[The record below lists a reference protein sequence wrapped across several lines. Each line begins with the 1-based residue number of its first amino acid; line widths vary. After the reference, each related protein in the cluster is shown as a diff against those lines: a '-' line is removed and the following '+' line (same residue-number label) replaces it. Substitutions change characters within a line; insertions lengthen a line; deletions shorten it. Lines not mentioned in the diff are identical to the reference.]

1 MSLLKEIA
9 RDVEGI
15 KVLKDWLGDGATPV
29 ERELAERRAL
39 VCVNCPKNIKTR
51 WWNFPQ
57 YLKDKIAEA
66 IRYQIEMKRHLK
78 MEVPNEA
85 ELGTCDICRCNMPLK
100 IWAPIDY
107 VVQHHGL
114 DKTDDYP
121 DHCWIRIEAESL
133 KGTK

>member
-29 ERELAERRAL
+29 DRKLAENRAV
-39 VCVNCPKNIKTR
+39 VCTDCVKNVRTR

-57 YLKDKIAEA
+57 YLKDKVASA
-66 IRYQIEMKRHLK
+66 IRYQIEMKRELK

-85 ELGTCDICRCNMPLK
+85 ELGTCDVCRCNMPLK
-100 IWAPIDY
+100 VWTPIQY
-107 VVQHHGL
+107 MVEHHGA
-114 DKTDDYP
+114 DKMDEFP
-121 DHCWIRIEAESL
+121 DWCWQRIES
-133 KGTK
+133 KGIK

>member
-15 KVLKDWLGDGATPV
+15 KILKDWLGDGAIPV
-29 ERELAERRAL
+29 PMEQAIERAKI
-39 VCVNCPKNIKTR
+39 CGDCPKNIRTR

-57 YLKDKIAEA
+57 YLKDKVAES
-66 IRYQIEMKRHLK
+66 IRCQIEIKRHLK

-85 ELGTCDICRCNMPLK
+85 ELGTCDVCRCNMPLK
-100 IWAPIDY
+100 IHTPIKY
-107 VVQHHGL
+107 LVEHQGE
-114 DKTDDYP
+114 DKMTDFP
-121 DHCWIRIEAESL
+121 SHCWQRIESESL